1 MVNPHAT
8 VAYADPLHAG
18 RHPFQT
24 FLLALCVVSGIP
36 LAFGMSTASSIEA
49 LLPEWMAVAWGV
61 SLVTGAALGL
71 TGSYWPRSNYA
82 TALTLERV
90 GLVIAGPA
98 AIVYA
103 CVIFIYGW
111 PGGVV
116 AGLITL
122 AFGASCLQRAHD
134 IGKVIHRAIAMRTTE
149 PMPRALREDETQAE
163 RDFSE
168 DIE

>member
-1 MVNPHAT
+1 MSDHPT

-24 FLLALCVVSGIP
+24 FLLSLCVVSGIP
-36 LAFGMSTASSIEA
+36 LAFGVSTAQSIEA
-49 LLPEWMAVAWGV
+49 TLPPWMAVSWGI
-61 SLVTGAALGL
+61 SLSVGAALGL
-71 TGSYWPRSNYA
+71 AGSYWPRQRYA
-82 TALTLERV
+82 AALTLERV

-98 AIVYA
+98 ATVYA
-103 CVIFIYGW
+103 VVIFVYGW

-122 AFGASCLQRAHD
+122 AFGASCLKRAHD

-149 PMPRALREDETQAE
+149 PMPRALREGE
-163 RDFSE
+163 SE
-168 DIE
+168 